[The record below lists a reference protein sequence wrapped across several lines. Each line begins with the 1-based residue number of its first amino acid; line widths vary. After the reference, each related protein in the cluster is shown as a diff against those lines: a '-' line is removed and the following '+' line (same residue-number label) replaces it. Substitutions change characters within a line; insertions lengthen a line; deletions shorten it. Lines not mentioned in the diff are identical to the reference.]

1 MPARTRALVLIIF
14 GIPFAL
20 GMAIV
25 SYWFVSTRVEKKI
38 LLPTFGSVPQ
48 FSLVSEQGDRV
59 SAGILIGKVTIADFI
74 FTQCAGACPVMSS
87 KMAELQRDFIS
98 DRRTQFLS
106 FSVDPENDTPDVLRQ
121 YAGQYGAVKGKWLFL
136 TGGREAIARLTRDG
150 FHLGL
155 DVEGDSAIIHSQKFV
170 LIDHEGA
177 IRGYY
182 DIDDSSSVRSLE
194 HDARILSRRAGD

>member
-1 MPARTRALVLIIF
+1 MPTRPRALVLVIF
-14 GIPFAL
+14 GIPFTL

-25 SYWFVSTRVEKKI
+25 SYWFVSTRVEKKV
-38 LLPTFGSVPQ
+38 LLPTFGSVPS
-48 FSLVSEQGDRV
+48 FNFVSEQGEHV
-59 SAGILIGKVTIADFI
+59 SNAVFLGKVTIADFV

-87 KMAELQRDFIS
+87 KMAELQQEFLP
-98 DRRTQFLS
+98 DRRTQFVS
-106 FSVDPENDTPDVLRQ
+106 FSVDPANDTPDVLRQ
-121 YAGQYGAVKGKWLFL
+121 YARQYGAVKGRWIFL
-136 TGGREAIARLTRDG
+136 TGEREAIYKLTRDG

-182 DIDDSSSVRSLE
+182 DIDDSTAVRSLE
-194 HDARILSRRAGD
+194 RDARILSRRAVE